1 MTLVFSLLVML
12 LLLILIISLEITT
25 ASESFDPDMAVAH
38 LQRHLW
44 IAGLIAMVVFGAVA
58 WYFAGRIA
66 HPLKTISA
74 AAEAIRRTGHEQI
87 IPTFAGKDEVAS
99 LSRSLNVLVA
109 TLRTQQQS
117 LHEANTVLEARVRQR
132 TNQLAALYDILAMRS
147 EVRDLPALL
156 QQALERILRTARAD
170 TGSVFL
176 LSQDETMLQLV
187 AQVGQALPPNTTVPS
202 DQPLAQEILAGT
214 TYLQRS
220 PLDYDANPLLGD
232 PAETRKAAL
241 CLPLRFSERHLGIMI
256 VYASHFELIDQ
267 EETDLLTSLA
277 AQLAIV
283 IENTRLRQ
291 QADQLAV
298 LDERNRL
305 ARELHDSVT
314 QGLYSAALFAEASLK
329 QAELGNQEKS
339 QAYISEV
346 LASSRQAL
354 KEMRLL
360 IHKLRPS
367 SVEKEGLA
375 QAIEQRLKAVEE
387 RSGISY
393 ELAIARPL
401 QLEAAIEDTLYFM
414 ATEALN
420 NALKHAQATVIQVEI
435 AQSEQAVTMSIRDNG
450 RGFDP
455 AGAGASGGY
464 GLTTLQERA
473 AAQQGTLT
481 INSTPG
487 EGTLVQVTLPTA
499 DAVVRVNN

>member
-1 MTLVFSLLVML
+1 
-12 LLLILIISLEITT
+12 
-25 ASESFDPDMAVAH
+25 
-38 LQRHLW
+38 
-44 IAGLIAMVVFGAVA
+44 
-58 WYFAGRIA
+58 
-66 HPLKTISA
+66 
-74 AAEAIRRTGHEQI
+74 
-87 IPTFAGKDEVAS
+87 
-99 LSRSLNVLVA
+99 
-109 TLRTQQQS
+109 
-117 LHEANTVLEARVRQR
+117 
-132 TNQLAALYDILAMRS
+132 
-147 EVRDLPALL
+147 
-156 QQALERILRTARAD
+156 
-170 TGSVFL
+170 
-176 LSQDETMLQLV
+176 
-187 AQVGQALPPNTTVPS
+187 
-202 DQPLAQEILAGT
+202 
-214 TYLQRS
+214 
-220 PLDYDANPLLGD
+220 
-232 PAETRKAAL
+232 
-241 CLPLRFSERHLGIMI
+241 
-256 VYASHFELIDQ
+256 LIDQ

-346 LASSRQAL
+346 LESSRQAL